1 MGLTD
6 HEARES
12 LRFSLSPWTTPA
24 EVDEAAAIVAAAV
37 AKVRA
42 AQAPPPGSRVVR
54 QSS

>member
-1 MGLTD
+1 MERSRLAS
-6 HEARES
+6 HVRKV
-12 LRFSLSPWTTPA
+12 RLSEFFPPA

-42 AQAPPPGSRVVR
+42 AQTLPPGSRVVR